1 MEPRDDTS
9 GGRIRAGKR
18 IATKDLCITIH
29 KYNWSEYMRA
39 EVKMP
44 LYVYGDVS
52 VDNYEYFGKFSEAYK
67 KLFAT
72 LKPPPPGMSD
82 EAPHRIVARALGGSY
97 LLARF
102 ASTALSLWRSK
113 NPFQHPDKQ
122 GEWFERLE
130 KLEPWATE
138 RHELHRLNSDITKS
152 PERFEGLLRL
162 HYRLKRSPHDKCFRV
177 EIGGMEG
184 YTVPAVY
191 RPGKYLNSQKLY
203 EEDGRHGIPVDGA
216 PTDSKN
222 HVMLFNDGGLK
233 HATDT
238 DAWLDDEIEKYG
250 AESIWAVIKS
260 RDPSTARNERA
271 FSRFLT
277 KLNKRMPERTI
288 VCLNADDLR
297 ALGVEIGRSL
307 SWEKS
312 LKDLESNIRAG
323 KVLKD
328 QLPAYLVVTFDYD
341 AVAYLKIRKSRN
353 GATIEK
359 GAIVFSKNAS
369 EGEFAARVDGKMP
382 GAQSL
387 FVSVFSALLY
397 EWHKDFAKK
406 TPAEPPFEMLV
417 GYGLL
422 AKRRM
427 LESGFASLDP
437 VPGPPKKWVAGQD
450 HWLHPKV
457 YYQTA
462 VFALQELRQKDEDKT
477 TIRPDG
483 FKESETERPSFRSPL
498 KGNEGLLRDV
508 QLADLLEGSQLEGL
522 LKKWREDQLEALKLK
537 ASQLGVQLAEA
548 QLEAHLK
555 DAQSEDQLKAVQ
567 LKVSELAAQLAQ
579 AQLEALLKD
588 AQSEDPLKDSQLRKD
603 LAGRD
608 LVIFQFESD
617 FFKGSIEI
625 FQYLATKSK
634 FDDNRFIKYVQ
645 EDDASLPVCTM
656 GKMKSISRE
665 EIEGLRTIR
674 RLAKNYLESVGP
686 NEKPI
691 GIAVFGPPGTG
702 KSFAVKT
709 VFDTLPKKDKDLIED
724 AFLEC
729 NLSGLERPEDIA
741 EFFQFARDKRLR
753 GKVPVLF
760 FDEFDCTVGDE
771 PYFWLK
777 HFLAPLQDGEFITG
791 HTKRPIGKSIFVF
804 AGGTKRN
811 YREFEDEVEPDFSKV
826 AKGKSGARARIAR
839 KKATDGKKPVI
850 KGRDFLSR
858 LQAHLDI
865 MALDPDEKELNKRK
879 GKARD
884 SYAFPYTMRKAIL
897 LRGALTQ
904 WAPQIFDSR
913 KRASMDDE
921 LIGRFLTKWRYKH
934 GIRSMEA
941 IIRMSALSDGVRF
954 SKSCLPPDEQ
964 LFMHIHEHSYR
975 AR

>member
-1 MEPRDDTS
+1 
-9 GGRIRAGKR
+9 
-18 IATKDLCITIH
+18 
-29 KYNWSEYMRA
+29 
-39 EVKMP
+39 MP

-52 VDNYEYFGKFSEAYK
+52 VDNYEYFGNFSKAYE
-67 KLFAT
+67 KLFEE
-72 LKPPPPGMSD
+72 LKITGDRPGMSG
-82 EAPHRIVARALGGSY
+82 EARHRIVARALGGSY

-102 ASTALSLWRSK
+102 ASIALSLWRSK
-113 NPFQHPDKQ
+113 NPVQHPDDRP
-122 GEWFERLE
+122 EWAKRLDQ
-130 KLEPWATE
+130 LEPWAAE
-138 RHELHRLNSDITKS
+138 HKELHGRNSEITKLS
-152 PERFEGLLRL
+152 PQYEGLLRL
-162 HYRLKRSPHDKCFRV
+162 HYRLKRSPHDKCYRV
-177 EIGGMEG
+177 ETGGMEG

-191 RPGKYLNSQKLY
+191 RPGLYLNSQESY
-203 EEDGRHGIPVDGA
+203 RDAHGIPVDG
-216 PTDSKN
+216 TNQSKN
-222 HVMLFNDGGLK
+222 HVMLFNDGGLR
-233 HATDT
+233 HDT
-238 DAWLDDEIEKYG
+238 DPDHWLDAEIERCG
-250 AESIWAVIKS
+250 ADSIWAVIKS
-260 RDPSTARNERA
+260 RDPATARNDRS

-277 KLNKRMPERTI
+277 RLNKSIPERTI

-323 KVLKD
+323 RVLRD
-328 QLPAYLVVTFDYD
+328 HLPAYLVVTFDYD
-341 AVAYLKIRKSRN
+341 AVAYLKIRRDRP
-353 GATIEK
+353 AIEK

-397 EWHKDFAKK
+397 EWYKDFTKK
-406 TPAEPPFEMLV
+406 TAAEPPFEMLI

-427 LESGFASLDP
+427 LECGFAPLNPDKIIP
-437 VPGPPKKWVAGQD
+437 VNPDEGDADGS
-450 HWLHPKV
+450 HWLIPKV
-457 YYQTA
+457 YYQAA
-462 VFALQELRQKDEDKT
+462 VFALQELRPKNEDMTKT
-477 TIRPDG
+477 LPDG
-483 FKESETERPSFRSPL
+483 FKESETERPSFRTPL
-498 KGNEGLLRDV
+498 RGNEGLLGDV
-508 QLADLLEGSQLEGL
+508 QLDDLLQGSQLEGL
-522 LKKWREDQLEALKLK
+522 LKGWREAQLK
-537 ASQLGVQLAEA
+537 ALRSRASELGVQLTDA
-548 QLEAHLK
+548 QLEAQLK
-555 DAQSEDQLKAVQ
+555 DTQS
-567 LKVSELAAQLAQ
+567 
-579 AQLEALLKD
+579 
-588 AQSEDPLKDSQLRKD
+588 DSQLRKD

-617 FFKGSIEI
+617 FFMGNMEI
-625 FQYLATKSK
+625 FQYLATRLK
-634 FDDNRFIKYVQ
+634 FNDDRFIKYVQ

-674 RLAKNYLESVGP
+674 RLAKSYLESVGP

-741 EFFQFARDKRLR
+741 EFFQLARDKRLR

-760 FDEFDCTVGDE
+760 FDEFDCTVDGE

-804 AGGTKRN
+804 AGGTSPN
-811 YREFEDEVEPDFSKV
+811 YRDFEDEVEPDFSK
-826 AKGKSGARARIAR
+826 AKPVKR
-839 KKATDGKKPVI
+839 KRPVI

-865 MALDPDEKELNKRK
+865 MALDPDETEL
-879 GKARD
+879 GKLTEEDQA
-884 SYAFPYTMRKAIL
+884 SYTLPYTMRKAIL
-897 LRGALTQ
+897 LRGVLTQ

-913 KRASMDDE
+913 QRASMDDE
-921 LIGRFLTKWRYKH
+921 LIARFLTKWRYKH